1 MVLVVGIFTSVD
13 FSRFNNPLYNCGI
26 AVLCMAELNPFQIV
40 HTNACEPRYKKDY
53 PYSYLW
59 LQSAIHP
66 NCYHDISLD
75 ELKVYFR
82 ERFKLEL
89 DVSKFEDKWSARLVK
104 LNDEN
109 GLTWIWGQSFD
120 DSEEAWLFGARKTI
134 QTIHEHNIP
143 IIE

>member
-1 MVLVVGIFTSVD
+1 MV
-13 FSRFNNPLYNCGI
+13 
-26 AVLCMAELNPFQIV
+26 ELNPFQIV
-40 HTNACEPRYKKDY
+40 NTDGYEPRYKKGY
-53 PYSYLW
+53 PYCCLN
-59 LQSAIHP
+59 LQSNIHP
-66 NCYHDISLD
+66 SCYDDISLD
-75 ELKVYFR
+75 DLKIYFKDS
-82 ERFKLEL
+82 FNLSL

-120 DSEEAWLFGARKTI
+120 DSDEAWIFGACKTI